1 MKLMWYIFLI
11 YLCIWLLVA
20 LYGIYEWHT
29 QKKKQWFRLE
39 TYKEIIIVSIIWIL
53 IRPLLLFSNI
63 LDELQKK

>member
-29 QKKKQWFRLE
+29 QNKKQWFRLE

-63 LDELQKK
+63 FDDT